1 MYIKKILNRILQFLN
16 LKIIKL
22 DFFKTLND
30 TNLKN
35 NDLKKK
41 IALLQVINN
50 ENNKNIND
58 LLLSESQL
66 GQDLFVLNE
75 LKYKKNGYF
84 VEFGAGNGKHLSNT
98 YLLEKKYNWSGIL
111 AEPAKC
117 WHNDL
122 LKNRTCSICF
132 DLVNVDSGLDLD
144 FFEFYSSSTLKKFE
158 DKVVLNNLK
167 INNEKAKEYRVNS
180 ININDMLIKYN
191 APYLID
197 YLSIDT
203 EGGELEILKSINF
216 KKNKFKIITCEHN
229 YKNKDE
235 ISKFLRNN
243 GYTIRFENNSFF
255 DGWYVLID

>member
-75 LKYKKNGYF
+75 VKYKKNGYF

-98 YLLEKKYNWSGIL
+98 YLLEKKYNWRGIL

-132 DLVNVDSGLDLD
+132 DVVNVDSGLDLD

-158 DKVVLNNLK
+158 DKDILNNLK
-167 INNEKAKEYRVNS
+167 I
-180 ININDMLIKYN
+180 
-191 APYLID
+191 
-197 YLSIDT
+197 
-203 EGGELEILKSINF
+203 
-216 KKNKFKIITCEHN
+216 
-229 YKNKDE
+229 
-235 ISKFLRNN
+235 
-243 GYTIRFENNSFF
+243 
-255 DGWYVLID
+255 VLIQLI